1 MLAVGGGW
9 RLADGGRCGGC
20 LQQFGEACGAEPSA
34 DLPRQGWRLRLH
46 PHLMRT
52 PSSFTRRLSPPPIVA
67 VYPCRAHLLTSGR
80 LLLRRPSSPRSART
94 ASLPLASRCCSPV
107 RRLWPCAMLPMLMS
121 MLMLTRPPA
130 LLLTGYF
137 GLSMSNHRSLTL
149 TLTSTSTSPIR
160 PAHAHTDRSLANLPL
175 VGAPASVAFGYVAA
189 PAAPQPPADAAQL
202 RCRVHDLRSRRLRL
216 GFPCLL
222 APAFVACCL
231 FSLRE
236 CNKLDPPPHPASASV
251 STLLTL

>member
-1 MLAVGGGW
+1 MWWVLAAVRGSVRSGAQRRSAKARLAVAAPCPSDEDTKQLHTPPLSSAHCRRVSMSSPLVDVWEAAAASPFQPSVGKDSQFALGFA
-9 RLADGGRCGGC
+9 LLFACTSPVALCHAPDANVHANANPPASPALDGLLRSEYV
-20 LQQFGEACGAEPSA
+20 QP
-34 DLPRQGWRLRLH
+34 PRPRPH
-46 PHLMRT
+46 PHLT
-52 PSSFTRRLSPPPIVA
+52 P
-67 VYPCRAHLLTSGR
+67 
-80 LLLRRPSSPRSART
+80 
-94 ASLPLASRCCSPV
+94 
-107 RRLWPCAMLPMLMS
+107 
-121 MLMLTRPPA
+121 
-130 LLLTGYF
+130 
-137 GLSMSNHRSLTL
+137 
-149 TLTSTSTSPIR
+149 TSTSPAR

-189 PAAPQPPADAAQL
+189 PAAPQPSADAAQL

-236 CNKLDPPPHPASASV
+236 CNKLDPPPPPPPHPHPASASV